1 MNALIQKKIR
11 QYLVHSFI
19 YYKLGESIISDNQF
33 DLICYEILQL
43 IKNSPEKFSIPYKE
57 IIATSLSNE
66 ASGFNIRKYPDEIV
80 SSALHL
86 LYQCSFRE
94 LVTFETFLARFGY
107 SIKKIK

>member
-1 MNALIQKKIR
+1 MNALIQQKIR

-33 DLICYEILQL
+33 DLICNEVLQL
-43 IKNSPEKFSIPYKE
+43 TKKNPEIISIPYKE

-66 ASGFNIRKYPDEIV
+66 ASGFNIKKYPDEIV
-80 SSALHL
+80 SSSLHL
-86 LYQCSFRE
+86 LYQYSFKE

-107 SIKKIK
+107 SLKK